1 MLAISVAV
9 AFPDV
14 IVGVHVLGAV
24 IGFGV
29 LFAFPP
35 LLTAAARLQPE
46 VTPWLLRMRQ
56 RLGRVVVNPGLTI
69 VVLAGIYLAA
79 DEHFWHAFFVAWGIG
94 AALVLGALEG
104 SVIIPRAGRLARVAE
119 RDLAATAMPGG
130 GQRISATWS
139 AEYLRGY
146 RVVAVA
152 GFVMQAIVVVTVL
165 IMASHA

>member
-1 MLAISVAV
+1 MLGPAV

-35 LLTAAARLQPE
+35 LLTAAARVQPE
-46 VTPWLLRMRQ
+46 VTPWLLRMRV
-56 RLGRVVVNPGLTI
+56 RLGRVIVNPGLTL
-69 VVLAGIYLAA
+69 VVLAGIYLAING
-79 DEHFWHAFFVAWGIG
+79 HYWHTFFVAWGIA

-104 SVIIPRAGRLARVAE
+104 SIIIPRAGRLAGVAE
-119 RDLAATAMPGG
+119 RDLAATAVPAG
-130 GQRISATWS
+130 GQRVSATWS

-146 RVVAVA
+146 RLLAVS
-152 GFVMQAIVVVTVL
+152 GLVMQAIVVVTVL
-165 IMASHA
+165 IMATHA